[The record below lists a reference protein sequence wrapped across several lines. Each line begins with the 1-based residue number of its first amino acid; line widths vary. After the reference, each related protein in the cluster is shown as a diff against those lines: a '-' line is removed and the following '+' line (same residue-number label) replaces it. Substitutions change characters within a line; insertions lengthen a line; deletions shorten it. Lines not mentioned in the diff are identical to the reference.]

1 MCLDQNG
8 RIQASCGK
16 AESFVSTHDNEN
28 PEGKEIHEKKID
40 EKEIDEKEIK
50 DTAGN
55 KDQSGLFGRKSD
67 SQTVLSSNGQ
77 VCHQNGRIQDN

>member
-16 AESFVSTHDNEN
+16 AESFLSTHDNE
-28 PEGKEIHEKKID
+28 IDEKKID
-40 EKEIDEKEIK
+40 EKEIDDKEIK

-67 SQTVLSSNGQ
+67 SQTVLSSAGQ
-77 VCHQNGRIQDN
+77 VCHQNGRKQDN